1 MFVQV
6 CTLQMMLKDVLHTKQ
21 RMTITITK
29 EYKEPHSKGTME
41 TLNNENIYAKMDQLV
56 TLQQ

>member
-1 MFVQV
+1 
-6 CTLQMMLKDVLHTKQ
+6 MMLKDVLHTKQ
-21 RMTITITK
+21 RMTITIMK